1 MYFCICIFAKS
12 LYFSVFAFPG
22 SLTWQRVGDRSGVLA
37 SNNSTSP
44 DGIKSESK
52 RWRLGC
58 FIFLFNQNISI
69 LKVSYYHLFQDM
81 DWKLTSK
88 NPITYVR
95 RFKFNSETQNLDLLI
110 VLICFL
116 LIIRVDIYNKIKASV
131 QQRSHR

>member
-22 SLTWQRVGDRSGVLA
+22 SLNWQRVGDRSGVLA

-44 DGIKSESK
+44 DGIRSESK

-95 RFKFNSETQNLDLLI
+95 RFKFNSETQNIDLLI
-110 VLICFL
+110 VLICLL
-116 LIIRVDIYNKIKASV
+116 LIMRLDIYNKI
-131 QQRSHR
+131 